1 MSPQRKLL
9 SSQKVKTHSHE
20 FLNHRNIK
28 VDNQN
33 KKISPTI
40 DAFNSNL
47 YKPKFSLV

>member
-20 FLNHRNIK
+20 FFNH
-28 VDNQN
+28 
-33 KKISPTI
+33 KKINQKNKQLPFI

-47 YKPKFSLV
+47 YKPKLHLV